1 MRKFWLSVVS
11 SALVVFLAVP
21 ASAQIA
27 SHRAAYK
34 LSLGNAKTSGVTELE
49 GAMYID
55 WHEACEGWTISQ
67 RMRFQI
73 TDEDGQPIDND
84 ISFSSWEAKDG
95 LNYRFTLR
103 TTRNGEVAEELRGHA
118 QLDGK
123 GKGGKAVFTEPE
135 GEVIELPPGT
145 IFPTEHSILLL
156 RTAMA
161 GDKIIARQVF
171 DGATLD
177 GALEINALV
186 TGKLA
191 PEKPA
196 SSKIAAD
203 LLKGP
208 SWRVRMAFFK
218 LEEQAA
224 EPEYETS
231 MRMLDNGVGLDF
243 IFDYKDFSIKAQLEQ
258 LEALPKPRC

>member
-1 MRKFWLSVVS
+1 MRKLWSLMVA
-11 SALVVFLAVP
+11 SALVLLAVP

-34 LSLGNAKTSGVTELE
+34 LSLSNAKSSGVTELN
-49 GAMYID
+49 GAMTID

-67 RMRFQI
+67 RMRFEI
-73 TDEDGQPIDND
+73 VNEDGQPVDND

-103 TTRNGEVAEELRGHA
+103 TTRNGEVEEELRGSA
-118 QLDGK
+118 QLDGP
-123 GKGGKAVFTEPE
+123 GKGGKAVFSDPE
-135 GEVIELPPGT
+135 DQVIELPPGT
-145 IFPTEHSILLL
+145 IFPTEHSIQLIKK
-156 RTAMA
+156 AIA
-161 GDKIIARQVF
+161 GDKIFARQVF

-177 GALEINALV
+177 GAMEINALI
-186 TGKLA
+186 TSKLA
-191 PEKPA
+191 PEKLGGA
-196 SSKIAAD
+196 KIDGD

-231 MRMLDNGVGLDF
+231 MRMMDNGIGVDF
-243 IFDYKDFSIKAQLEQ
+243 IFDYKDFAIKAQLEQ

>member
-1 MRKFWLSVVS
+1 MRKLWSLMVA
-11 SALVVFLAVP
+11 SALVLFVVP

-34 LSLGNAKTSGVTELE
+34 LSLSNAKSSGVTELN
-49 GAMYID
+49 GAMTID

-67 RMRFQI
+67 RMRFEI
-73 TDEDGQPIDND
+73 VDEDGQPVDND

-103 TTRNGEVAEELRGHA
+103 TTRNGEVEEELRGSA
-118 QLDGK
+118 QLDGQ
-123 GKGGKAVFTEPE
+123 GKGGKAVFSEPE
-135 GEVIELPPGT
+135 DQVIELPPGT
-145 IFPTEHSILLL
+145 IFPTEHSIQLIKK
-156 RTAMA
+156 AMA
-161 GDKIIARQVF
+161 GEKIFARQVF

-177 GALEINALV
+177 GAMEINALL
-186 TGKLA
+186 TSKLA
-191 PEKPA
+191 PEKLGGA
-196 SSKIAAD
+196 KIDGD

-231 MRMLDNGVGLDF
+231 MRMMDNGIGVDF
-243 IFDYKDFSIKAQLEQ
+243 IFDYKDFAIKAQLEQ

>member
-1 MRKFWLSVVS
+1 MRKLWSLMVA
-11 SALVVFLAVP
+11 SALVLFVVP

-34 LSLGNAKTSGVTELE
+34 LSLSNAKSSGINELT

-67 RMRFQI
+67 RMRFEI
-73 TDEDGQPIDND
+73 TDEDGQPVDND

-103 TTRNGEVAEELRGHA
+103 TTRNGEVEEELRGHA
-118 QLDGK
+118 ELEGH
-123 GKGGKAVFTEPE
+123 GKGGKAVFSEPE
-135 GEVIELPPGT
+135 DQVIELPPGT
-145 IFPTEHSILLL
+145 IFPTEHSIQLIQKAL
-156 RTAMA
+156 A
-161 GDKIIARQVF
+161 GDKIFARRVF

-177 GALEINALV
+177 GAMEINALI
-186 TGKLA
+186 TGKLP
-191 PEKPA
+191 PEKLGTA
-196 SSKIAAD
+196 KINGD

-231 MRMLDNGVGLDF
+231 MRMMDNGIGVDF
-243 IFDYKDFSIKAQLEQ
+243 VFDYKDFAIKAQLEQ